1 MISKMYF
8 SNRLAELEKN
18 ENNLQFSF
26 FVRLCCEES
35 LNCSLID
42 SPKWKQ
48 TKCTSYDQTPYWQT
62 LGGIW
67 VKTLIKE
74 KNSNQS

>member
-1 MISKMYF
+1 MIRILYF
-8 SNRLAELEKN
+8 SNRLAELEKEN

-26 FVRLCCEES
+26 FVRLCCQES

-48 TKCTSYDQTPYWQT
+48 TKCTSNDQTPY
-62 LGGIW
+62 
-67 VKTLIKE
+67 
-74 KNSNQS
+74 